1 MSDLAITW
9 KNGQGD
15 LVDLDGALLL
25 DDTLTNVIIISLF
38 TDARVNGERGWWGNS
53 FAEFEMGSK
62 LWTLHRSK
70 QIDDILE
77 DAERYA
83 RDALQWMITDKL
95 VSSLSVTATNP
106 KQSMLLLTIIVTMPN
121 GTVEQRTFSAT
132 WSI

>member
-25 DDTLTNVIIISLF
+25 DDTLTNAIIISLF
-38 TDARVNGERGWWGNS
+38 TDARVDDERGWWGNS
-53 FAEFEMGSK
+53 FAAFEMGSK
-62 LWTLHRSK
+62 LWTLRRSK

-106 KQSMLLLTIIVTMPN
+106 KQSMLLLTIIVTLPN
-121 GTVEQRTFSAT
+121 GSVEQRTFSAT
-132 WSI
+132 WSL

>member
-25 DDTLTNVIIISLF
+25 DDTLTNAIIISLF
-38 TDARVNGERGWWGNS
+38 TDARVDGERGWWGNS
-53 FAEFEMGSK
+53 FAAFEMGSK

-95 VSSLSVTATNP
+95 VSSFSVTATNP
-106 KQSMLLLTIIVTMPN
+106 KQSMLLLTIIATMPN

-132 WSI
+132 WSL

>member
-1 MSDLAITW
+1 MSDLAIAW

-15 LVDLDGALLL
+15 LVDLDGTLLL
-25 DDTLTNVIIISLF
+25 DDTLTNAIIISLF
-38 TDARVNGERGWWGNS
+38 TDARVDGERGWWGNS
-53 FAEFEMGSK
+53 FSELEMGSK
-62 LWTLHRSK
+62 LWTLNRSK

-95 VSSLSVTATNP
+95 VSNYSVTVTNP
-106 KQSMLLLTIIVTMPN
+106 KPSMLLLNIAVTMPN

>member
-15 LVDLDGALLL
+15 LVDLDGTLLL
-25 DDTLTNVIIISLF
+25 DDTLTNAIIISLF
-38 TDARVNGERGWWGNS
+38 TDARVDGERGWWGNS
-53 FAEFEMGSK
+53 FAELEMGSK

-132 WSI
+132 WSL

>member
-25 DDTLTNVIIISLF
+25 DDTLTNAIIISLF
-38 TDARVNGERGWWGNS
+38 TDARVDGERGWWGNS
-53 FAEFEMGSK
+53 FATFEMGSK

-106 KQSMLLLTIIVTMPN
+106 KQSMLLLTIIVTLPN
-121 GTVEQRTFSAT
+121 GSVEQRTFSAT
-132 WSI
+132 WSL

>member
-15 LVDLDGALLL
+15 LVDLDGTLLL
-25 DDTLTNVIIISLF
+25 DDTLTNAIIISLF
-38 TDARVNGERGWWGNS
+38 TDARVDSERGWWGNS
-53 FAEFEMGSK
+53 FAELEMGSK

-77 DAERYA
+77 DAEHYA
-83 RDALQWMITDKL
+83 RKALQWMVADKL
-95 VSSLSVTATNP
+95 VSNFSVTATNP
-106 KQSMLLLTIIVTMPN
+106 KQSMLLLAITVTLPN
-121 GTVEQRTFSAT
+121 GSVEQRTFSAM